1 MTFTDSSDLEPTTFA
16 SGIEDGQ
23 TDVTGPVDAAEVER
37 ILAEQYGIEI
47 TPTLPTDTSP
57 PADGAP
63 DPTDPVESTEP
74 AAPQDDGSRP
84 GPSAEGEASIPSP
97 SAPSRVDPDTGVPI
111 ESPMDRIVADAPE
124 PDGDVIIVEGPTPG
138 VDAPAEPPAQTPPP
152 APANDT
158 PPSFSADEFLAA
170 VFGTVDEQLV
180 RGTADMAQ
188 RYQQLPPAYR
198 EIVDDLFTGRVPA
211 ALAQPQPTYTQPAPS
226 PAPAPAPT
234 APTPA
239 SPYDP
244 WLDDAPAQQPA
255 TPVQPVVDP
264 ALAAQIEQ
272 TRRELEDLRAV
283 EAARI
288 QREVTQAAD
297 AAAET
302 IRARYPELS
311 EAEIAGVAYAVNQ
324 SGYVTNGLAQG
335 YDPRQVWEQTAEQ
348 LIWTNPSLRPKA
360 IASQVQLP
368 ATAVPRA
375 TPIPERDEAAEAERR
390 AKAAAVS
397 GGSGVAQ
404 SPLTSITPPGEF
416 KPPVDAAGRR
426 GWSVDDIAEALK
438 GITSDT

>member
-47 TPTLPTDTSP
+47 TPTLPTDTPP

-63 DPTDPVESTEP
+63 VPTDPVESTEP

-111 ESPMDRIVADAPE
+111 ESPMDQIVADAPE

-138 VDAPAEPPAQTPPP
+138 VDAPAATPTPTPTPAPTAP
-152 APANDT
+152 PANDT

-180 RGTADMAQ
+180 RATADMAQ

-226 PAPAPAPT
+226 PAPAPAHFRPCLLRLGRHVHRHGE
-234 APTPA
+234 AGPGDHGFRELRGA
-239 SPYDP
+239 
-244 WLDDAPAQQPA
+244 AQQ
-255 TPVQPVVDP
+255 
-264 ALAAQIEQ
+264 
-272 TRRELEDLRAV
+272 
-283 EAARI
+283 
-288 QREVTQAAD
+288 
-297 AAAET
+297 
-302 IRARYPELS
+302 S
-311 EAEIAGVAYAVNQ
+311 
-324 SGYVTNGLAQG
+324 
-335 YDPRQVWEQTAEQ
+335 
-348 LIWTNPSLRPKA
+348 
-360 IASQVQLP
+360 
-368 ATAVPRA
+368 
-375 TPIPERDEAAEAERR
+375 
-390 AKAAAVS
+390 
-397 GGSGVAQ
+397 
-404 SPLTSITPPGEF
+404 
-416 KPPVDAAGRR
+416 
-426 GWSVDDIAEALK
+426 
-438 GITSDT
+438 

>member
-37 ILAEQYGIEI
+37 ILAEQYGIEV
-47 TPTLPTDTSP
+47 TPTLPTDTPP

-63 DPTDPVESTEP
+63 VPTDPAESTEP

-97 SAPSRVDPDTGVPI
+97 SAPSRVDPDTGVQI
-111 ESPMDRIVADAPE
+111 ESPMDQIVADAPE

-198 EIVDDLFTGRVPA
+198 EIVDDLFAGRVPA
-211 ALAQPQPTYTQPAPS
+211 ALAQPQPTYTQPAPVPT
-226 PAPAPAPT
+226 PAPQPT
-234 APTPA
+234 APT
-239 SPYDP
+239 SYDP
-244 WLDDAPAQQPA
+244 WLDDGPPPA
-255 TPVQPVVDP
+255 TPAPTQPVVDP

-272 TRRELEDLRAV
+272 ARREIEDLRAV

-288 QREVTQAAD
+288 QREVVAAAD
-297 AAAET
+297 AAVES
-302 IRARYPELS
+302 IRARYPELT

-360 IASQVQLP
+360 IASQAQLP
-368 ATAVPRA
+368 VTAVPRA
-375 TPIPERDEAAEAERR
+375 TPIPERDETTEAERR
-390 AKAAAVS
+390 ARAAAVS

>member
-37 ILAEQYGIEI
+37 ILAEQYGIEV
-47 TPTLPTDTSP
+47 TPTLPTDTPP

-63 DPTDPVESTEP
+63 VPTDPAESTEP

-97 SAPSRVDPDTGVPI
+97 SAPSRVDPDTGVQI
-111 ESPMDRIVADAPE
+111 ESPMDQIVADAPE

-198 EIVDDLFTGRVPA
+198 EIVDDLFAGRVPQ
-211 ALAQPQPTYTQPAPS
+211 ALQQPAPTYTQPAPVPT
-226 PAPAPAPT
+226 PAPQPT
-234 APTPA
+234 APT
-239 SPYDP
+239 SYDP
-244 WLDDAPAQQPA
+244 WLDDGPPPA
-255 TPVQPVVDP
+255 TPAPTQPVVDP

-272 TRRELEDLRAV
+272 ARREIEDLRAV

-288 QREVTQAAD
+288 QREVVAAAD
-297 AAAET
+297 AAVES
-302 IRARYPELS
+302 IRSRYPELS

-360 IASQVQLP
+360 IASQAQLP
-368 ATAVPRA
+368 VTAVPRA

-390 AKAAAVS
+390 ARAAAVS